1 MSSGPRSSPDG
12 PLAYLDSSAAA
23 KLVVAESESVA
34 VTQALGQWAGIVSS
48 ELLAIEVRRLAARA
62 GRALED
68 RARQVIERLALH
80 PVSPAVIRRAAVI
93 EPAGLRTLDAI
104 HLATA
109 LELMPDVGAIFTYDL
124 KLARA
129 AGAAGIEVLAPQ

>member
-23 KLVVAESESVA
+23 KLVVREDESAA
-34 VTQALGQWAGIVSS
+34 VTRALGQWAGAVSS
-48 ELLAIEVRRLAARA
+48 ELLAIEVRRLAVRA
-62 GRALED
+62 GRALEE
-68 RARQVIERLALH
+68 RAREVIERFALY
-80 PVSPAVIRRAAVI
+80 PVSPAVVRRAAVV

-109 LELMPDVGAIFTYDL
+109 LELMPDIGALFTYDR
-124 KLARA
+124 KLERA
-129 AGAAGIEVLAPQ
+129 ADAAGIEVLAPR